1 MSSSTLSPNDEYI
14 MAAADAMLAGT
25 LALLTGHAQC
35 ACAQQRL
42 LMARK
47 IRSNLYLLA
56 QHPALPPPFRLV
68 VQRLHGHWNGIVEQ
82 APRPPLAA
90 PVAPASG
97 LDLDLPEARLWHPV
111 ARWVQ

>member
-1 MSSSTLSPNDEYI
+1 MASETKLPPPNDEYI

-35 ACAQQRL
+35 SCTQQRQ

-47 IRSNLYLLA
+47 IRSNLFLLA

-68 VQRLHGHWNGIVEQ
+68 VQRLHGHWNGIVAQ
-82 APRPPLAA
+82 
-90 PVAPASG
+90 SG
-97 LDLDLPEARLWHPV
+97 AEPSLGIELPESRLWHAAPDTV
-111 ARWVQ
+111 H

>member
-1 MSSSTLSPNDEYI
+1 MASHPTSPNDEYI

-35 ACAQQRL
+35 SCAEQRM

-47 IRSNLYLLA
+47 IRSNLYMLA

-68 VQRLHGHWNGIVEQ
+68 VQRLHGHWNGIVAQ
-82 APRPPLAA
+82 SG
-90 PVAPASG
+90 VASSLG
-97 LDLDLPEARLWHPV
+97 IELPESRLWHEAPESV
-111 ARWVQ
+111 H

>member
-82 APRPPLAA
+82 TTVGAPAPRAALLDIELPETQLWHAA
-90 PVAPASG
+90 PDTV
-97 LDLDLPEARLWHPV
+97 H
-111 ARWVQ
+111 

>member
-1 MSSSTLSPNDEYI
+1 MPEHPSPPDDEYI

-35 ACAQQRL
+35 GCAQQRS

-47 IRSNLYLLA
+47 IRSNLFMLA

-82 APRPPLAA
+82 ATNATSPRP
-90 PVAPASG
+90 SG
-97 LDLDLPEARLWHPV
+97 LDIDLPETRLWHAP
-111 ARWVQ
+111 AQRLQ